1 MGQTQTTIINKSEI
15 VLNLPKKYK
24 VVLHNDN
31 HTPMEFVISLLMEI
45 FGHNEQ
51 TANDITMEVH
61 NNGKGIAGIYFFEIA
76 EQKVFEATTVSRAHG
91 FPLVLTVEEE

>member
-31 HTPMEFVISLLMEI
+31 HTPMGFVISLLMEI

-91 FPLVLTVEEE
+91 FPLVLTAEEE